1 MLQDLFETTKPR
13 ILLLVLMSA
22 AIGFVLAAE
31 DFSLMLLLHA
41 IAGTAMVCA
50 SCNALNQW
58 MERDVDA
65 KMRRT
70 LKRPLPDGRLSPRQ
84 VLGFGCALGM
94 TGIVYLALA
103 VNMLTA
109 LVGAVSL
116 GMYLFLY
123 TPLKKRTPLCT
134 LVGAVPGAAPV
145 LMGWAAAGRPL
156 NAEAWALFA
165 IVFLWQMPHFYAI
178 ATMYR
183 EEYAAA
189 GLPMMPVCNISSA
202 NRQTV
207 WYSMGLLAVSLL
219 PTVFG
224 LAGMVYFWGA
234 LLLGIAFLGMGVCV
248 WMERLGVSARA
259 HFMSS
264 LFYLPLIFALLLMD
278 KT

>member
-1 MLQDLFETTKPR
+1 MMQDLFETTKPR
-13 ILLLVLMSA
+13 ILLLVLLSA
-22 AIGFVLAAE
+22 VIGFFLAA
-31 DFSLMLLLHA
+31 DKFSLLLLAHA

-50 SCNALNQW
+50 SCNSLNQW

-70 LKRPLPDGRLSPRQ
+70 LKRPLPAGRLSPGQ
-84 VLGFGCALGM
+84 VLWFGCVLGLA
-94 TGIVYLALA
+94 GIAYLALA

-109 LVGAVSL
+109 LVGALSL
-116 GMYLFLY
+116 GMYLFVY
-123 TPLKKRTPLCT
+123 TPLKRRTPLCT
-134 LVGAVPGAAPV
+134 LIGAAPGAAPV
-145 LMGWAAAGRPL
+145 LMGWAASGRPL
-156 NAEAWALFA
+156 NADAWALFA

-234 LLLGIAFLGMGVCV
+234 LLLGIAFFGMGLCV
-248 WMERLGVSARA
+248 WRQRLGVSARA
-259 HFMSS
+259 HFISS
-264 LFYLPLIFALLLMD
+264 LLYLPLIFALLLVD
-278 KT
+278 KI